1 MTKFVVVAAVAIAGM
16 LVNSES
22 AFAGRRC
29 CRVRQ
34 CCAVQ
39 TTCCNTGC
47 NTGCNANGCNAGG
60 CNAAPVYDNNANPAA
75 PTPPIETPTAQANG
89 YQSYSYEP
97 GVAPV
102 GQPAMTVGTVQPYRY
117 YSTSSYT
124 QFRGDRKALG
134 NY

>member
-16 LVNSES
+16 LVQSES

-34 CCAVQ
+34 CCCAVQ
-39 TTCCNTGC
+39 PTCCNSGC
-47 NTGCNANGCNAGG
+47 NTGCNAGG
-60 CNAAPVYDNNANPAA
+60 CSAAPASNNADPAA

-97 GVAPV
+97 GTAPV
-102 GQPAMTVGTVQPYRY
+102 GQPVMTVGTAQPYAN

-124 QFRGDRKALG
+124 LFRGDRKALA